1 MPNEDDSRLTIA
13 NNKIANLKKDIRRLS
28 DELRNKES
36 LLASVMDLAADQ
48 HKQIA
53 SLSAAFQ
60 DTVVWDPLTS
70 TCHRPSSCSTPNRQ
84 PSWTEVLAPKRTVPK
99 VRHLQTPL
107 LYSHCMVSNNAA
119 GSRHRILREAVLR
132 RSGGRPEPDFPPLT
146 GSSTST
152 SNPRSRRSPVLPDP
166 STQPSCPVNTI
177 GHRATADVPPPE
189 TAGERLARRA
199 AAARK

>member
-1 MPNEDDSRLTIA
+1 MPNEDDPRLTIA

-48 HKQIA
+48 SKQIA

-84 PSWTEVLAPKRTVPK
+84 PSWTEVVVRGCKSGPDGAP
-99 VRHLQTPL
+99 TPPL
-107 LYSHCMVSNNAA
+107 VLSNQYAALA
-119 GSRHRILREAVLR
+119 GSL
-132 RSGGRPEPDFPPLT
+132 
-146 GSSTST
+146 
-152 SNPRSRRSPVLPDP
+152 
-166 STQPSCPVNTI
+166 CPVYTI
-177 GHRATADVPPPE
+177 PLMAANGRWTTDVE
-189 TAGERLARRA
+189 VGVIRVTSG
-199 AAARK
+199 